1 MRLFTFCLG
10 LALVLALS
18 AGAGSAAAK
27 TVWLCKPGLAAN
39 PCGRSLTTTVV
50 RADGTQLSE
59 RASRPRKPKID
70 CFYVYPT
77 VSGQDRTNAT
87 KTAEPEQKAV
97 AEQQAARFSQ
107 TCRVFAP
114 VYRQLTLKAIFEEIP
129 ASAAAKAYRD
139 VRSAWRDYLRNHNKG
154 RGVVLIGHSQ
164 GTYILRRLARD
175 VIDRRPSVRRRLVS
189 ALLLGGNVLVKKG
202 RDQGGDFRDIPACRA
217 TRQTG
222 CVIGYSAFY
231 GTPPADSRFGRA
243 ADRFG
248 IEPDPDRDTE
258 EVLCTNPAALG
269 GGSGELDPYFA
280 TKPFPGPLGAVTDRP
295 PASVST
301 RWVSVP
307 ALYRARCR
315 REGGAVWLGVTPAA
329 GDPRPLVSERIG
341 PGWGLHLYD
350 VNLPLGN
357 LVGVV
362 RRQAKAYLRG

>member
-1 MRLFTFCLG
+1 MRHFTISLG

-18 AGAGSAAAK
+18 VGAGGAAAK
-27 TVWLCKPGLAAN
+27 TVWLCKPGLSAN

-50 RADGTQLSE
+50 GADGAQRTE
-59 RASRPRKPKID
+59 RASRARKPKID

-77 VSGQDRTNAT
+77 VSGQYRINAT

-114 VYRQLTLKAIFEEIP
+114 VYRQLTLRAIGGEIP
-129 ASAAAKAYRD
+129 ASAAAKAYGD
-139 VRSAWRDYLRNHNKG
+139 VRSAWRDYLRNYNRG

-164 GTYILRRLARD
+164 GTYLLRQLARD

-202 RDQGGDFRDIPACRA
+202 RDSGGDFRHIPACRA
-217 TRQTG
+217 VRQTG
-222 CVIGYSAFY
+222 CVIGYSTFY
-231 GTPPADSRFGRA
+231 GTPPVDSRFGRA
-243 ADRFG
+243 NDRFG
-248 IEPDPDRDTE
+248 PLADPATE
-258 EVLCTNPAALG
+258 EVLCTNPAALR
-269 GGSGELDPYFA
+269 GGSAELDPYFA
-280 TKPFPGPLGAVTDRP
+280 TTPFPGPLGAVTDRP

-307 ALYRARCR
+307 GLYRARCR
-315 REGGAVWLGVTPAA
+315 REGSAVWLGVTPTA
-329 GDPRPLVSERIG
+329 GDSRPLVSERIG
-341 PGWGLHLYD
+341 PAWGLHLYD

>member
-1 MRLFTFCLG
+1 MRLFTFSLG
-10 LALVLALS
+10 LALILALS
-18 AGAGSAAAK
+18 VAAGGAAAK
-27 TVWLCKPGLAAN
+27 TVWLCKPGLSAN
-39 PCGRSLTTTVV
+39 PCDRSLTTMVV
-50 RADGTQLSE
+50 RADGTQRTE
-59 RASRPRKPKID
+59 RSSRPRKPKID

-77 VSGQDRTNAT
+77 VSGQDRINAT

-114 VYRQLTLKAIFEEIP
+114 VYRQLTLRAIAGDIP
-129 ASAAAKAYRD
+129 ASAAAKAYGD
-139 VRSAWRDYLRNHNKG
+139 VRSAWLDYLRNHNKG

-164 GTYILRRLARD
+164 GTYLLRQLARD
-175 VIDRRPSVRRRLVS
+175 VIDRRPNVRRRLVS

-202 RDQGGDFRDIPACRA
+202 RDSGGDFRHIPACRA
-217 TRQTG
+217 ARRTG
-222 CVIGYSAFY
+222 CVIGYSTFY

-243 ADRFG
+243 NDRFG
-248 IEPDPDRDTE
+248 LQADPATE
-258 EVLCTNPAALG
+258 EVLCTNPTALG

-280 TKPFPGPLGAVTDRP
+280 TTPFPGPLGAVTDRP

-301 RWVSVP
+301 RWIAVP
-307 ALYRARCR
+307 GLYRARCR
-315 REGGAVWLGVTPAA
+315 REAGAVWLGVTPAA

-341 PGWGLHLYD
+341 PDWGLHLYD